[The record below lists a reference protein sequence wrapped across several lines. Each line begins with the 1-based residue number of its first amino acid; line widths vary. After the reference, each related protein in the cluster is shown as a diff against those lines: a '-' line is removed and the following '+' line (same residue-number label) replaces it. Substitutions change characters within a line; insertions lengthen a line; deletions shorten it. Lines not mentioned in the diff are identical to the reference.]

1 MRIHWILG
9 EIDMTP
15 EELAKNIL
23 RSRLMSL
30 NSVIFEPIQSGEES
44 GSPYVDAA
52 KKMDFHF

>member
-1 MRIHWILG
+1 
-9 EIDMTP
+9 MTP